1 MLQKSRLWREAIAV
15 RSMNNRLTQAR
26 RGLSLSLGLG
36 MTVLLG
42 CTTATPEVRSH
53 KAKPGDALVVV
64 DDITIEMTHPF
75 KPGEPNGLFDGG
87 VRVKSSTGNKQIIEI
102 NAICSMPNL
111 PDWPQYDNIYGRR
124 LAEGEQ
130 PGIDG
135 GATDWQ
141 LLIHFDAE
149 PENKGRET
157 APRWAQRLADNLCR
171 KGDFRDN

>member
-1 MLQKSRLWREAIAV
+1 MLQKSRLWRETIAV
-15 RSMNNRLTQAR
+15 RSMNNRLAQACT
-26 RGLSLSLGLG
+26 GLSLSLSI
-36 MTVLLG
+36 TALLG
-42 CTTATPEVRSH
+42 CTTETPEVRSH

-87 VRVKSSTGNKQIIEI
+87 VRIKGPTEDKQIIEI
-102 NAICSMPNL
+102 NAICSMPDL

-124 LAEGEQ
+124 LTEGEQ
-130 PGIDG
+130 PGIEG

-141 LLIHFDAE
+141 LLIHFDAA
-149 PENKGRET
+149 PENKGREA
-157 APRWAQRLADNLCR
+157 APKWARRLADNLCR